1 MRNFA
6 NESRYPMIP
15 VEEAIEIILKI
26 AHPFRPVPIPRGEL
40 LGHVLAEDVRA
51 EENMPPFATSR
62 MDGYAVVAADDRRRR
77 RILGEQAAG
86 TELDVTVTPGTAM
99 RIMTGAPV
107 PPGAD
112 AVIPVEE
119 TSEEEG
125 YVLLPG
131 AVPEGQYIHRVGGDY
146 AVGDLIIPK
155 GSVVGPP
162 EIGLLANLGR
172 SDALAHP
179 KARVAV
185 MATGDELVAADETP
199 GPGQIRDSNS
209 YTLCAAVRDAGA
221 IAQRV
226 DRIVD
231 NRRALYETIL
241 EAASEASV
249 VITSGGVSMGTKDL
263 VKPVLAEL
271 GTVHFGQVAVKPGKP
286 LTLATIEGGIVFGL
300 PGFPVSSLV
309 SFENFVRPALR
320 VMMGH
325 RALWRPEVT
334 ARLRHDIAHKP
345 DRTEFQRAV
354 IRQEDDD
361 TWWAT
366 TTGSQVSSRLK
377 SLVGANALLRIPR
390 GVGDLATRD
399 KVTALRID
407 LPEEQ
412 PA

>member
-1 MRNFA
+1 MRAFGS
-6 NESRYPMIP
+6 ESRYPMIP
-15 VEEAIEIILKI
+15 LEEAIEITLDIVKPL
-26 AHPFRPVPIPRGEL
+26 PPLSIPRDDL
-40 LGHVLAEDVRA
+40 LGHVLAQDIRA

-62 MDGYAVVAADDRRRR
+62 MDGYAVVAEDDSQQRRV
-77 RILGEQAAG
+77 LAEEAAG
-86 TELDVTVTPGTAM
+86 AQLDITVTEGTAM
-99 RIMTGAPV
+99 RIMTGAPI
-107 PPGAD
+107 PPGAN

-119 TSEEEG
+119 THEGDG
-125 YVLLPG
+125 YVTLPG
-131 AVPEGQYIHRVGGDY
+131 TVPEGQYIHEAGRDY
-146 AVGDLIIPK
+146 AVGDLIIPA

-162 EIGLLANLGR
+162 EVGLLANLGR
-172 SDALAHP
+172 SNALAHP
-179 KARVAV
+179 KPRVAV

-209 YTLCAAVRDAGA
+209 YALCAAVRDVGA

-231 NRRALYETIL
+231 NRRALYETIQ

-249 VITSGGVSMGTKDL
+249 LITSGGVSMGTRDL

-271 GTVHFGQVAVKPGKP
+271 GTVHFGRVAIKPGKP
-286 LTLATIEGGIVFGL
+286 LTLATIEGAIVFGL

-334 ARLRHDIAHKP
+334 ARLRHDVAHKP

-354 IRQEDDD
+354 VHQEDDG

-366 TTGSQVSSRLK
+366 TTGSQVSSRLR
-377 SLVGANALLRIPR
+377 SLVGANALLRIPQ
-390 GVGDLATRD
+390 GVGDLVAGK
-399 KVTALRID
+399 KVQALRID

-412 PA
+412 PL